1 MTVLNKYILTFL
13 MSMVPVIELRGA
25 VPFGVGMDLPLLPV
39 LIVSVAGNMLPVP
52 FIALFIRRIF
62 GFLRRRSLRLD
73 ALVTKIED
81 RARKKARKIKKYETL
96 GLFILVA
103 IPLPGTGAWT
113 GALVGALL
121 NIRLKWLLPA
131 IFAGV
136 VTAGVI
142 MSVLTYGA
150 GALIGLV

>member
-39 LIVSVAGNMLPVP
+39 LIVSVVGNMLPVP

-62 GFLRRRSLRLD
+62 AFLRRRSLRLD

-142 MSVLTYGA
+142 MSILTYGA

>member
-1 MTVLNKYILTFL
+1 MLGKYILVFL
-13 MSMVPVIELRGA
+13 ISMVPLIELRGG
-25 VPFGVGMDLPLLPV
+25 VPFAVGMGLPYFES
-39 LIVSVAGNMLPVP
+39 LIVCVAANMLPVP

-62 GFLRRRSLRLD
+62 AFLRRRSLRLD

-96 GLFILVA
+96 GLFVLVA

-142 MSVLTYGA
+142 MSILTYGA

>member
-39 LIVSVAGNMLPVP
+39 LIVSVVGNMLPVP

-62 GFLRRRSLRLD
+62 AFLRRRSLRLD

-131 IFAGV
+131 VFAGV

-142 MSVLTYGA
+142 MSILTYGA

>member
-39 LIVSVAGNMLPVP
+39 LIVSVVGNMLPVP

-131 IFAGV
+131 VFAGV